1 MLNRLKNLLTQPLP
15 EIEKGSERNVISL
28 TLAVCVVLLEIAQA
42 DDEFTDEERDHVVET
57 LKVRFSLST
66 EEAEELILSAE
77 QAREESLD
85 LWRFTNRVNEALDKE
100 QKRKVLMEVW
110 RVIYADGTLDA
121 HEDYL
126 VHKLARLFNLQ
137 HSDLIEAKLEVV
149 GEKRG

>member
-15 EIEKGSERNVISL
+15 EIEKGSERNVIGL
-28 TLAVCVVLLEIAQA
+28 TLAVCVVLMEIAQA
-42 DDEFTDEERDHVVET
+42 DDEFTDDERDHVVET
-57 LKVRFSLST
+57 LKVRFTLST
-66 EEAEELILSAE
+66 EEAEELILDAE

-100 QKRKVLMEVW
+100 QKQKVLLEVW
-110 RVIYADGTLDA
+110 RVIYADGTLDS

-137 HSDLIEAKLEVV
+137 HSDLIEAKAS
-149 GEKRG
+149 